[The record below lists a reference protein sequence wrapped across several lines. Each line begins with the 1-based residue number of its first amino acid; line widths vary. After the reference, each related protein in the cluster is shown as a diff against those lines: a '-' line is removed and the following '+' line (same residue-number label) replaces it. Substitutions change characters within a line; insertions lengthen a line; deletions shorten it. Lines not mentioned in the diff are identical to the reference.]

1 MSYISLYFFKLIL
14 DMSAIQKTLLT
25 KSLLLCGGARRVL
38 LNTNNK
44 AFVN

>member
-1 MSYISLYFFKLIL
+1 
-14 DMSAIQKTLLT
+14 MSAIQQILLT
-25 KSLLLCGGARRVL
+25 KSLLLCGGTRRVL